1 VPHRCIVEDLA
12 LPGLSVIGGTK
23 QVDVRIGIVQSAK
36 EVEVELA
43 DDVDRDTVIAEIE
56 GSLGKA
62 EGVLWFTDR
71 RGRRVAVPV
80 SRVAYVEVGAP
91 VSERR
96 VGFGA
101 P

>member
-1 VPHRCIVEDLA
+1 MDL
-12 LPGLSVIGGTK
+12 
-23 QVDVRIGIVQSAK
+23 RIGIVQSAK

-43 DDVDRDTVIAEIE
+43 DDIDRDSVIAEIE

-62 EGVLWFTDR
+62 ECVLWFTDR

-80 SRVAYVEVGAP
+80 ARVAYVEVGAP

>member
-1 VPHRCIVEDLA
+1 M
-12 LPGLSVIGGTK
+12 VIGGTK

-43 DDVDRDTVIAEIE
+43 DDVDRDSIIAEIE

-80 SRVAYVEVGAP
+80 ARVAYVEVGAP

>member
-1 VPHRCIVEDLA
+1 
-12 LPGLSVIGGTK
+12 VIGGTT

-36 EVEVELA
+36 EVDVELA
-43 DDVDRDTVIAEIE
+43 DDIDRDSIIAEIE
-56 GSLGKA
+56 GALGKA

-71 RGRRVAVPV
+71 KGRRVAVPV
-80 SRVAYVEVGAP
+80 GRVAYVEVGAP
-91 VSERR
+91 TSERR

>member
-1 VPHRCIVEDLA
+1 M
-12 LPGLSVIGGTK
+12 
-23 QVDVRIGIVQSAK
+23 DVRIGIVQSVK
-36 EVEVELA
+36 ELEVELG
-43 DDVDRDTVIAEIE
+43 DDVDRDEVLEEIE
-56 GSLGKA
+56 GALGKA
-62 EGVLWFTDR
+62 DGVLWMTDR

-80 SRVAYVEVGAP
+80 AKVAYVEVGAP